1 MMLLQ
6 VLALTQYPIQKVI
19 NGDSVVIMTTQ
30 QGRDVNAK
38 FERQKRKIN
47 ELNRQIDSLKQL
59 ATTPTKET
67 LYVSENTNQY
77 YYESKLLK
85 LDTLEHWLHN
95 VAAQS
100 SLVFYFEGQIVA
112 IDLSEFSLK
121 NIYKGGFHFVRRKP
135 RYLKEGNSDNDQPV
149 RKWELV
155 LINSKLRYKK
165 IKI

>member
-1 MMLLQ
+1 MMLLRI
-6 VLALTQYPIQKVI
+6 LALTQYPIQKVI

-38 FERQKRKIN
+38 FERQKKKIN

-59 ATTPTKET
+59 KPEKET
-67 LYVSENTNQY
+67 LYVSEKINQT
-77 YYESKLLK
+77 YYESKVRK

-135 RYLKEGNSDNDQPV
+135 KYLKEGNSDNDQPV

-155 LINSKLRYKK
+155 LINSKLKYKK
-165 IKI
+165 YKI

>member
-1 MMLLQ
+1 M
-6 VLALTQYPIQKVI
+6 

-30 QGRDVNAK
+30 QGRDINNK
-38 FERQKRKIN
+38 FEKQKKKIN
-47 ELNRQIDSLKQL
+47 DLNRQIDSLKQL
-59 ATTPTKET
+59 KPEKET
-67 LYVSENTNQY
+67 LYVSEKINQT
-77 YYESKLLK
+77 YYESKVRK

-135 RYLKEGNSDNDQPV
+135 KYLKEGNSDNDQPV

-155 LINSKLRYKK
+155 LINSKLKYKK
-165 IKI
+165 YKI

>member
-38 FERQKRKIN
+38 FERQKKKIN

-59 ATTPTKET
+59 VATPIKET
-67 LYVSENTNQY
+67 LYVSENTNKY

-95 VAAQS
+95 AAAQS
-100 SLVFYFEGQIVA
+100 SLVFY
-112 IDLSEFSLK
+112 
-121 NIYKGGFHFVRRKP
+121 
-135 RYLKEGNSDNDQPV
+135 
-149 RKWELV
+149 
-155 LINSKLRYKK
+155 
-165 IKI
+165 

>member
-30 QGRDVNAK
+30 QGRDINIK
-38 FERQKRKIN
+38 FEKQKKKIG

-59 ATTPTKET
+59 VTTSEKET
-67 LYVSENTNQY
+67 LYVTEKTNQY

-155 LINSKLRYKK
+155 LINSKLKYKK
-165 IKI
+165 YKI

>member
-1 MMLLQ
+1 MMLLRI
-6 VLALTQYPIQKVI
+6 LALTQYPIQKVM

-30 QGRDVNAK
+30 QGRDINNK
-38 FERQKRKIN
+38 FEKQKKKIN
-47 ELNRQIDSLKQL
+47 DLNRQIDSLKQL
-59 ATTPTKET
+59 KPEKET
-67 LYVSENTNQY
+67 LYVSEKINQT
-77 YYESKLLK
+77 YYESKVRK

-135 RYLKEGNSDNDQPV
+135 KYLKEGNSDNDQPV

-155 LINSKLRYKK
+155 LINSKLKYKK
-165 IKI
+165 YKI

>member
-30 QGRDVNAK
+30 QGRDINIK
-38 FERQKRKIN
+38 FEKQKKKIG

-59 ATTPTKET
+59 VTTSEKET
-67 LYVSENTNQY
+67 LYVTEKTNQY

-135 RYLKEGNSDNDQPV
+135 RYLKEGTSDNDQPV

-155 LINSKLRYKK
+155 LINSKLKYKK
-165 IKI
+165 IKL

>member
-30 QGRDVNAK
+30 QGRDVNTR
-38 FERQKRKIN
+38 FEKQKKKISD
-47 ELNRQIDSLKQL
+47 LNRQIDSLKEL
-59 ATTPTKET
+59 SAIVKKET
-67 LYVSENTNQY
+67 FYVSEKINY
-77 YYESKLLK
+77 AYYESKVKK

-95 VAAQS
+95 IATQS

-155 LINSKLRYKK
+155 LINSKLKYKK
-165 IKI
+165 YKI

>member
-1 MMLLQ
+1 
-6 VLALTQYPIQKVI
+6 
-19 NGDSVVIMTTQ
+19 MTTQ

-38 FERQKRKIN
+38 FERQKKKIN

-59 ATTPTKET
+59 KPEKET
-67 LYVSENTNQY
+67 LYVSEKINQT
-77 YYESKLLK
+77 YYESKVRK

-135 RYLKEGNSDNDQPV
+135 KYLKEGNSDNDQPV

-155 LINSKLRYKK
+155 LINSKLKYKK
-165 IKI
+165 YKI

>member
-1 MMLLQ
+1 
-6 VLALTQYPIQKVI
+6 VI

-30 QGRDVNAK
+30 QGKDINIK
-38 FERQKRKIN
+38 FEKQKKKIGD
-47 ELNRQIDSLKQL
+47 LNRQIDSLKQL
-59 ATTPTKET
+59 VITSEKET
-67 LYVSENTNQY
+67 LYVTENTNQY

-85 LDTLEHWLHN
+85 LDTLEHWLYN
-95 VAAQS
+95 IAAQS

-135 RYLKEGNSDNDQPV
+135 KYLKEGNSDNDRPV

-155 LINSKLRYKK
+155 LINSKLKYEK
-165 IKI
+165 IKL

>member
-6 VLALTQYPIQKVI
+6 VLALTQYPIQKMI

-38 FERQKRKIN
+38 FEKQKKKIN
-47 ELNRQIDSLKQL
+47 ELNKQIDSLKQL
-59 ATTPTKET
+59 ANTPKKENI
-67 LYVSENTNQY
+67 YISENTNKY

-85 LDTLEHWLHN
+85 LDSLEHWLHN
-95 VAAQS
+95 IAAQS

-112 IDLSEFSLK
+112 IDLSEFNLK
-121 NIYKGGFHFVRRKP
+121 NIYKGSFHFVRRKP
-135 RYLKEGNSDNDQPV
+135 RYLKYGNSNNDQPV
-149 RKWELV
+149 KKWELV
-155 LINSKLRYKK
+155 LVNSKLRYKK

>member
-1 MMLLQ
+1 
-6 VLALTQYPIQKVI
+6 VI

-30 QGRDVNAK
+30 QGRDINIK
-38 FERQKRKIN
+38 FEKQKKKIG

-59 ATTPTKET
+59 VTTSEKET
-67 LYVSENTNQY
+67 LYVTEKTNQY

-155 LINSKLRYKK
+155 LINSKLKYKK
-165 IKI
+165 YKI

>member
-30 QGRDVNAK
+30 QGRDINIK
-38 FERQKRKIN
+38 FEKQKKKIG

-59 ATTPTKET
+59 VTTSEKET
-67 LYVSENTNQY
+67 LYVTEKTNQY

-95 VAAQS
+95 IAAQS
-100 SLVFYFEGQIVA
+100 SLVFYFKGQIVA

-121 NIYKGGFHFVRRKP
+121 NIYKGGFHFVRKKP
-135 RYLKEGNSDNDQPV
+135 KYLKEGNSDNDRPV

-155 LINSKLRYKK
+155 LINSKLKYKK
-165 IKI
+165 YKI

>member
-1 MMLLQ
+1 
-6 VLALTQYPIQKVI
+6 VI

-30 QGRDVNAK
+30 QGRDINIK
-38 FERQKRKIN
+38 FEKQKKKIG

-59 ATTPTKET
+59 VTTSEKET
-67 LYVSENTNQY
+67 LYVTEKTNQY

-85 LDTLEHWLHN
+85 LNTLEHWLHN

-135 RYLKEGNSDNDQPV
+135 RYLKEGTSDNDQPV

-155 LINSKLRYKK
+155 LINSKLKYKK
-165 IKI
+165 IKL

>member
-30 QGRDVNAK
+30 QGRDINIK
-38 FERQKRKIN
+38 FEKQKKKIG

-59 ATTPTKET
+59 VTTSEKET
-67 LYVSENTNQY
+67 LYVTEKTNQY
-77 YYESKLLK
+77 YYESKVLK

-135 RYLKEGNSDNDQPV
+135 RYLKEGTSDNDQPV

-155 LINSKLRYKK
+155 LINSKLKYKK
-165 IKI
+165 IKL

>member
-1 MMLLQ
+1 
-6 VLALTQYPIQKVI
+6 VI

-30 QGRDVNAK
+30 QGRDINIK
-38 FERQKRKIN
+38 FEKKKKKIG

-59 ATTPTKET
+59 VTTSEKET
-67 LYVSENTNQY
+67 LYVTEKTNQY

-121 NIYKGGFHFVRRKP
+121 SIYKGGFHFVRRNP

-155 LINSKLRYKK
+155 LVNSKLKYEK
-165 IKI
+165 IKL

>member
-1 MMLLQ
+1 MLLQ
-6 VLALTQYPIQKVI
+6 VLALTQYPIQKI
-19 NGDSVVIMTTQ
+19 IKGDSVVIMTTQ
-30 QGRDVNAK
+30 QGRDINTK
-38 FERQKRKIN
+38 FEKQKKKIN
-47 ELNRQIDSLKQL
+47 LLNRQIDSLKQL
-59 ATTPTKET
+59 VATSEKET
-67 LYVSENTNQY
+67 LYITENTNLY
-77 YYESKLLK
+77 YYESKLSK

-100 SLVFYFEGQIVA
+100 SLVFYFEGKIVA

-155 LINSKLRYKK
+155 LINNRLKYEIIKL
-165 IKI
+165 

>member
-1 MMLLQ
+1 MLLQ

-30 QGRDVNAK
+30 QGRDINIK
-38 FERQKRKIN
+38 FEKQKKKIG

-59 ATTPTKET
+59 VTASEKET
-67 LYVSENTNQY
+67 LYVTEKTNQY

-121 NIYKGGFHFVRRKP
+121 NIYKGGFHFVRRTPK
-135 RYLKEGNSDNDQPV
+135 YLKEGNSDNDRPV

-155 LINSKLRYKK
+155 LINSKLKYKK
-165 IKI
+165 YKI

>member
-1 MMLLQ
+1 
-6 VLALTQYPIQKVI
+6 
-19 NGDSVVIMTTQ
+19 MTTQ
-30 QGRDVNAK
+30 QGRDINTK
-38 FERQKRKIN
+38 FEKQKKKIN
-47 ELNRQIDSLKQL
+47 LLNRQIDSLKQL
-59 ATTPTKET
+59 VATSEKET
-67 LYVSENTNQY
+67 LYITENTNLY
-77 YYESKLLK
+77 YYESKLSK

-100 SLVFYFEGQIVA
+100 SLVFYFEGKIVA

-155 LINSKLRYKK
+155 LINNRLKYEIIKL
-165 IKI
+165 